1 MFFKT
6 GNNQKMRYGAENS
19 RSRETSITKP
29 LPLLPHQKK
38 DVRPLPPVPPKKKE
52 SRPLPPV
59 PPVPTKKREQ
69 QTLGQTNEARFS
81 VSEPADYIEA
91 HKFLCTSNQ
100 LPETLKGLS
109 APMIMKMA
117 DVFEIKDKSSTKTVC
132 ELVDAKI
139 RKSQI
144 MNNISLLSL
153 NCKQAIDDLNKE
165 KQMHTSDVQDTIK
178 DEMDALLNM
187 YSHAQTRFEDESVT
201 PEAFESDLKTFQ
213 NCQKLVRN
221 FRFQRLI
228 TSKRADTFFQVQ
240 TARDS
245 LKRASASTRD
255 RYYMTSEDLEAK
267 KQEARRS
274 VPKASP
280 DKEPPFY
287 IRLMDWLF
295 K

>member
-1 MFFKT
+1 
-6 GNNQKMRYGAENS
+6 MRYGAENS

-38 DVRPLPPVPPKKKE
+38 DVRPLPPVPSKKKE
-52 SRPLPPV
+52 SRPL

-69 QTLGQTNEARFS
+69 QTLGETNEARFS

-213 NCQKLVRN
+213 NCQKLV
-221 FRFQRLI
+221 
-228 TSKRADTFFQVQ
+228 Q